1 MSASCQNRKCR
12 VSSLVKKYLM
22 ALSGS
27 ILAAFVFGHMIGNLQ
42 MFQSPEHINHYAHFL
57 QHLPPAT
64 LWGFRA
70 VMLACIGI
78 HVATGLSLYFEN
90 RTARPEGYAVKRS
103 RVASLA
109 AKTMPVTGVVLV
121 AFIVFHLLHFTV
133 KTGAGEGF
141 AKLVG
146 LDYAAYRVAP
156 SGMDEVVQLFNAF
169 AYRIGGGE
177 ATQDVYNMVVDGF
190 SVKGVSAFYIA
201 SILLIFIH
209 LTHGCASV
217 FQSIGIRNEKWR
229 GILTKVAMAY
239 AVIVAAGFIA
249 PSAGVLAGVIKN
261 QHTESPRGQ
270 KFQPKTSDLCCP
282 DGGEHHHAH
291 PGAPDKGVEVFP
303 IPAPDATAPE
313 TPAPAAG
320 V

>member
-27 ILAAFVFGHMIGNLQ
+27 VLAAFVFGHMIGNLQ

-57 QHLPPAT
+57 QHLPPAS

-70 VMLACIGI
+70 VMLACIGV

-146 LDYAAYRVAP
+146 LDYAAYRVEP
-156 SGMDEVVQLFNAF
+156 SGMDGVVQLFNMF
-169 AYRIGGGE
+169 AYRIGAE
-177 ATQDVYNMVVDGF
+177 EVTHDVFNMVVDGF
-190 SVKGVSAFYIA
+190 SVKWVSAFYIV
-201 SILLIFIH
+201 SILLILVH

-217 FQSIGIRNEKWR
+217 FQSIGIRNERWR
-229 GILTKVAMAY
+229 GILTRVAMAY
-239 AVIVAAGFIA
+239 AAIVAAGFIA

-270 KFQPKTSDLCCP
+270 KLQPKAGDDLCCP
-282 DGGEHHHAH
+282 HDGH
-291 PGAPDKGVEVFP
+291 PHVFP
-303 IPAPDATAPE
+303 EAADGSNTIEVSPAPQ
-313 TPAPAAG
+313 TPAPTGG